1 MTHDPD
7 PYDDPHQTV
16 EHHREMADRARKAAA
31 EMAAAGLEPDPDDL
45 EPDALTSDH
54 PGRTGP

>member
-7 PYDDPHQTV
+7 PYDDPRQTV
-16 EHHREMADRARKAAA
+16 EFHREMADRARI
-31 EMAAAGLEPDPDDL
+31 AAAGLEPDPDDV